1 MQTEINIRN
10 KKVLNTVSIGG
21 VFSYLKLNNGFCFGA
36 IFREEVMRMLFVNQY
51 IILPNIL
58 TYNLNI
64 INLFIASDCKT
75 E

>member
-1 MQTEINIRN
+1 MRTEINIRN

-21 VFSYLKLNNGFCFGA
+21 VFSYLKIKDGFCFGV

-51 IILPNIL
+51 IISTNIL
-58 TYNLNI
+58 TYNVNI